1 MEIAC
6 FNSGSQAAVVL
17 ANGTTV
23 GFTDGPN
30 QSFTGSSLKI
40 TQGLLTAMTGKHL
53 MVVVVGNSGT
63 APSIKSG
70 NIFMKSCGPIASGS
84 TCSSTFGTPAVVKK
98 NPKLPTVAK
107 SVKAKKS
114 VTVKLHASKGTSAK
128 GANSDGLATVVS
140 VASSSKKICSV
151 AKVVNKKTK
160 KITGYTVKGLKAGKC
175 SVVVTITG
183 NSAFNSLKKTMVVTV
198 KK

>member
-1 MEIAC
+1 
-6 FNSGSQAAVVL
+6 
-17 ANGTTV
+17 
-23 GFTDGPN
+23 
-30 QSFTGSSLKI
+30 
-40 TQGLLTAMTGKHL
+40 
-53 MVVVVGNSGT
+53 
-63 APSIKSG
+63 
-70 NIFMKSCGPIASGS
+70 
-84 TCSSTFGTPAVVKK
+84 
-98 NPKLPTVAK
+98 
-107 SVKAKKS
+107 VKAKKS